1 MRRGRAGARCV
12 GPVTSPCLARAT
24 WRARGRPPFQEENC
38 PMRIVITEFM
48 DERAVAQLA
57 ERHDVLYDPKLV
69 DDAAGLHAAAAGA
82 DAIIVRNRTQ
92 VRGELL
98 AALARCRVVG
108 RLGVGLDNIDVGAC
122 EARGLKVIP
131 ATGANA
137 LSVAEYVIATAML
150 LLRGAYL
157 STGAVVAGKWPR
169 NALSNGR
176 EIGGKTLGLVGF
188 GSIGQLTARL
198 AQGMGMTVVAHD
210 AMLDA
215 AHPVYAQL
223 GVRSLGLD
231 ELVATADVISLHV
244 PLVASTRNLFDAG
257 RIARMKAGAVLV
269 NSARGGV
276 VDEAALAAALK
287 SGQLG
292 GAALDVFDAE
302 PIAAD
307 NVFQDCPNLVLT
319 PHIAGV
325 SAESNERVSFLIAQR
340 VLEEL
345 A

>member
-1 MRRGRAGARCV
+1 
-12 GPVTSPCLARAT
+12 
-24 WRARGRPPFQEENC
+24 
-38 PMRIVITEFM
+38 MRIVITEFM

-69 DDAAGLHAAAAGA
+69 DDPARLHAAAATC
-82 DAIIVRNRTQ
+82 DAVIVRNRTQ

-98 AALARCRVVG
+98 AALAQCRVVG
-108 RLGVGLDNIDVGAC
+108 RLGVGLDNIDVPAC
-122 EARGLKVIP
+122 EGRGMTVIP

-150 LLRGAYL
+150 LLRGAYQG
-157 STGAVVAGKWPR
+157 TAQVVAGAWPR
-169 NALSNGR
+169 TALSSGR

-198 AQGMGMTVVAHD
+198 ARGMGMSVVAHD
-210 AMLDA
+210 AMMDA
-215 AHPVYAQL
+215 SHPVYAQL
-223 GVRSLGLD
+223 GVRCVGLD
-231 ELVATADVISLHV
+231 ELVSTSDVISLHV
-244 PLVASTRNLFDAG
+244 PLVASTRNLFDARRLG
-257 RIARMKAGAVLV
+257 AMKAGAVLV

-287 SGQLG
+287 AGRIG

-302 PIAAD
+302 PVPAD
-307 NVFQDCPNLVLT
+307 NPFHDCPNLVLT